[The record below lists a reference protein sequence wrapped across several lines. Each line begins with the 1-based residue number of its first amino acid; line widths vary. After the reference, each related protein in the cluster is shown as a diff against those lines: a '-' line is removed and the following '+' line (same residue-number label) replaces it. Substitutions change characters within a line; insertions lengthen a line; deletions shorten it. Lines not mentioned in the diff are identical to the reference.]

1 MSPGCDLKNELMPAS
16 ETLDSSLITSDEEDQ
31 WVSGSHGEELY
42 EHYCVTVDPGQT
54 PLRIDRFLVDR
65 MPHTSRHRI
74 QMAAQAGLIW
84 VNGAPVKSNYRVK
97 PLEVVSMMLAHPKR
111 DWTITPEDIP
121 LDIVYEDN
129 KVLVVNKPAGMV
141 VHPGHGNCSGTLV
154 HALAYY
160 LRNDP
165 LYNPNDASVGL
176 VHRIDKDTS
185 GLILIAKRTEA
196 KIHLARQ
203 FFLKT
208 TGRRY
213 QALVWG
219 KLEQPE
225 GTIEGNIA
233 RDPRDRTRMTVYPPT
248 SDVGK
253 PAVTHYTEIERL
265 GFVTL
270 VACQLETGRTHQIR
284 AHMKSIDHPLFG
296 DERYGGNQILW
307 GQRTN
312 SYQQFINNC
321 LKICPRQALHA
332 ETLDFDHPTT
342 GVRMHFSAP
351 LPNDI
356 SLLLDK
362 WRRYVAPIEL
372 IEHA

>member
-1 MSPGCDLKNELMPAS
+1 MSPGCNPDKEPLPLDEQELEEDLIA
-16 ETLDSSLITSDEEDQ
+16 TDEEEQ
-31 WVSGSHGEELY
+31 WVTGTHGEELY
-42 EHYCVTVDPGQT
+42 EHYRVRVDPGQT

-74 QMAAQAGLIW
+74 QLAAKSGLIW
-84 VNGAPVKSNYRVK
+84 VDGAPVKSNYKVK
-97 PLEVVSMMLAHPKR
+97 PLETITMMLAHPKQ
-111 DWTITPEDIP
+111 DWSITPEDIP
-121 LDIVYEDN
+121 LDIVYEDDQL
-129 KVLVVNKPAGMV
+129 LVVNKPAGMV
-141 VHPGHGNCSGTLV
+141 VHPGHGNYSGTLV

-165 LYNPNDASVGL
+165 LYDPNDASVGL

-185 GLILIAKRTEA
+185 GLLLVAKRTEA
-196 KIHLARQ
+196 KIRLARQ

-219 KLEQPE
+219 KLDQPQ

-248 SDVGK
+248 SEIGK
-253 PAVTHYTEIERL
+253 PAVTHYTELERL

-270 VACQLETGRTHQIR
+270 IACELETGRTHQIR

-296 DERYGGNQILW
+296 DERYGGDQILW
-307 GQRTN
+307 GQRTS
-312 SYQQFINNC
+312 SYQQFVNNC

-332 ETLDFDHPTT
+332 ETLAFDHPTT
-342 GVRMHFSAP
+342 GERMHFSAA
-351 LPNDI
+351 LPDDMSQLI
-356 SLLLDK
+356 EK
-362 WRRYVAPIEL
+362 WRRYVAPLEL
-372 IEHA
+372 SK